1 MLQIGIIRYKLKT
14 SFRKLCN
21 ILYHQ
26 NKQNRTVD
34 EMNKNAFKSI
44 MALHGDTRKS
54 LAAAL
59 NISKQTVGGTINGHS
74 EFKQSEIR
82 IIIDRYH
89 LTPAE
94 VDEIFFDGAEQCEI
108 L

>member
-1 MLQIGIIRYKLKT
+1 
-14 SFRKLCN
+14 
-21 ILYHQ
+21 
-26 NKQNRTVD
+26 
-34 EMNKNAFKSI
+34 MNKNALRSL

-59 NISKQTVGGTINGHS
+59 NVSKQTVGGKINGHS
-74 EFKQSEIR
+74 DFKQSEIR
-82 IIIDRYH
+82 IIIDRYQ

-94 VDEIFFDGAEQCEI
+94 VDEIFFDGTEKCEI